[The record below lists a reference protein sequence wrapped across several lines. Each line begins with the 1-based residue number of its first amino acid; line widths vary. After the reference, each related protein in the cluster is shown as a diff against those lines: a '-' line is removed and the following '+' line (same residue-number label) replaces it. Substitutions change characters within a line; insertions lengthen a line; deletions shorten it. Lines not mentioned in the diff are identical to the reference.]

1 MLGKEYEMD
10 EMRTFVGSK
19 KNKYWIAYAL
29 QKDNRRIVELTVGRR
44 TKTTL
49 RQVLSTLLLAN
60 AKMIYTDG
68 LNIYGLIVPKEIHK
82 VTKYNIN
89 YIERMNLT
97 LRTQI
102 KRLNRRTICFSKSLV
117 MLTAVLKLY
126 IWG

>member
-1 MLGKEYEMD
+1 M
-10 EMRTFVGSK
+10 
-19 KNKYWIAYAL
+19 
-29 QKDNRRIVELTVGRR
+29 TVGRR

-49 RQVLSTLLLAN
+49 RRVLSTLLLAN
-60 AKMIYTDG
+60 AKMVYTDG

-82 VTKYNIN
+82 VTKYKIN

-97 LRTQI
+97 LRTHI

-126 IWG
+126 AWG